1 MNEEKIKIEIKENME
16 VSNFIDLIILIWYN
30 ICIDYVE
37 FW

>member
-1 MNEEKIKIEIKENME
+1 MIYEKIKIEIKENMK